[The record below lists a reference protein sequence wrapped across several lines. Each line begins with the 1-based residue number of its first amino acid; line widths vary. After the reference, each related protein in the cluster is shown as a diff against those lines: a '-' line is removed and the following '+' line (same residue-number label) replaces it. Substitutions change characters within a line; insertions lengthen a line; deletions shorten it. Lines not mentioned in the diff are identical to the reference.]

1 MGKLIIL
8 LITIFPFYKMPALA
22 SWQPLKKGGDDGN
35 VQSYIDFDNVWKDN
49 GYIYY
54 WTLLDYSKPEYET
67 DTLSMKLY
75 NRADCLSF
83 KYEILVLL
91 NYKKPMAQGKGQKD
105 ALKGGWYYPKKK
117 SLLGRNLQ
125 SLCIITN
132 IVK

>member
-1 MGKLIIL
+1 MGKLLIL
-8 LITIFPFYKMPALA
+8 LITLFSFNIIPALA
-22 SWQPLKKGGDDGN
+22 SWHPLKKGGYDGN
-35 VQSYIDFDNVWKDN
+35 VQSYIDFDNVWRDN
-49 GYIYY
+49 EYIYY
-54 WTLLDYSKPEYET
+54 WTLLDYTEPEHET

-83 KYEILVLL
+83 KYEILILL
-91 NYKKPMAQGKGQKD
+91 NYKKPMAQGESQRDK
-105 ALKGGWYYPKKK
+105 LKGGWYYPKNK